1 MQSSTPN
8 HVDLLDAFARI
19 VARRGSHVAAEG
31 PEGTLTYAEL
41 DVRSNQ
47 LANRLRS
54 LGVENESRVGISLP
68 RGVLELLTM
77 LATVKAGGA
86 YVPLDPSHPED
97 RLRSIIQDAE
107 PQVMVVHPG
116 SALVSASKGHTLIL
130 DSIEGATHGQDG
142 TALVTHVTPEQ
153 LVYILFTSGSTG
165 RPKGVEITRGA
176 FANFLGSMAHTPGLA
191 EHERLLAITTTSFDI
206 AGLEL
211 FLPLCVG
218 ATTVIVDRETARDP
232 RKLRRRLEKG
242 DITLLQATPATWRLL
257 LEAGWRGDG
266 KLRMLCGGEALS
278 PALADRLLTAG
289 GELWNVYGPTET
301 TVWSSLER
309 IVPGYD
315 RISIGK
321 PIDETQIYILDA
333 AMRPVPMGQEGEI
346 WIGGKGLARGYR
358 GRPELTAE
366 RFVQNPHGP
375 DGDRIYRTGDLGR
388 KLPDERFECL
398 GRLDHQVKIQGFR
411 IELGEIETVLRAVP
425 GVNEALVV
433 ADRRLEGD
441 ARLLAYWVGPAE
453 REALIEAAQ
462 HKLPAYM
469 VPAAFVPLHFF
480 PLNTNGKID
489 FKRLPKPEIASL
501 AKSSTTRPKTEIEMR
516 IAEVWSQVLGSA
528 QLPID
533 QSFFTL
539 GGTSAQALAV
549 VAHVEQ
555 ELGVELS
562 LQAFFAA
569 PTVEG
574 MAANIGKDFS
584 PDAPIVAR
592 LRQGQPEKAP
602 LFCLFGVTIYQN
614 LALELA
620 EDRPVFG
627 VHVPIRYVPGRDP
640 CPSLQQIGERYVEQI
655 RRCQSQGPYHL
666 LGLCFGGIVAYEVA
680 NQLQAIGE
688 SVAAVIVIDAV
699 LPAAIH
705 VDWGKR
711 LAGLALGAWKHPNHF
726 RRRLREKL
734 GQFYARLPWHWLFR
748 VRKES
753 EQAPHAIDLAINGPE
768 LEAAAKCLVP
778 QASKQPTRLLV
789 VRATNEPWPEW
800 VTIAPDQGWGG
811 RAEAVL
817 VRDVAAN
824 HLGVLLEPHVRSLA
838 QAIKE
843 VFQA

>member
-1 MQSSTPN
+1 MPN
-8 HVDLLDAFARI
+8 HVDLLEAFART
-19 VARRGSHVAAEG
+19 VARRGSHVAVES

-41 DVRSNQ
+41 DARSNQ

-68 RGVLELLTM
+68 RGALELLTM

-86 YVPLDPSHPED
+86 YVPLDPSHPAD
-97 RLRSIIQDAE
+97 RLRGIIKDAE

-116 SALVSASKGHTLIL
+116 SDLASASQGHTLIL
-130 DSIEGATHGQDG
+130 DNIEAATDGQSR
-142 TALVTHVTPEQ
+142 TALVTHGAPAQ

-176 FANFLGSMAHTPGLA
+176 LANFLGSMMHTPGLA
-191 EHERLLAITTTSFDI
+191 EHERLFAITTTAFDI

-218 ATTVIVDRETARDP
+218 ATTVIADRETARDP
-232 RKLRRRLEKG
+232 RKLRQRLEKG
-242 DITLLQATPATWRLL
+242 DITLMQATPATWRLL
-257 LEAGWRGDG
+257 LEAGWHGDG

-278 PALADRLLTAG
+278 PALADRLLATG

-315 RISIGK
+315 RITIGK
-321 PIDETQIYILDA
+321 PIDETQIYIFDE

-346 WIGGKGLARGYR
+346 WIGGRGLARGYR

-366 RFVQNPHGP
+366 RFVQNPRGP
-375 DGDRIYRTGDLGR
+375 DGDLIYRTGDLGR
-388 KLPDERFECL
+388 SLADGRFECL

-425 GVNEALVV
+425 GVSESLVI
-433 ADRRLEGD
+433 AERRQEGH
-441 ARLLAYWVGPAE
+441 ARLIAYWIGPAE

-489 FKRLPKPEIASL
+489 FKRLPKPEVALL
-501 AKSSTTRPKTEIEMR
+501 AKSSATRPPTETEMR
-516 IAEVWSQVLGSA
+516 IIDVWSRVLGST
-528 QLPID
+528 QVPID

-539 GGTSAQALAV
+539 GGTSALALMV

-562 LQAFFAA
+562 LQGFFAA

-574 MAANIGKDFS
+574 MAANIGKTFS
-584 PDAPIVAR
+584 PDAPIMAR
-592 LRQGQPEKAP
+592 LRQGQPEKPA
-602 LFCLFGVTIYQN
+602 LFCLFGVTIYQS

-627 VHVPIRYVPGRDP
+627 LHVPIRYIPGCDP
-640 CPSLQQIGERYVEQI
+640 CPTLQQIGERYVEQI
-655 RRCQSQGPYHL
+655 RRYQSQGPYHL

-680 NQLQAIGE
+680 SQLQAMGE
-688 SVAAVIVIDAV
+688 SVAAVAVIDAV
-699 LPAAIH
+699 LPTAIQ

-711 LAGLALGAWKHPNHF
+711 VMGLALEAWNHPGHF
-726 RRRLREKL
+726 WRKLREKL
-734 GQFYARLPWHWLFR
+734 DRFNARLSLRGIFQ
-748 VRKES
+748 VRKERERAS
-753 EQAPHAIDLAINGPE
+753 HAIDLVIDGPDMD
-768 LEAAAKCLVP
+768 AAARSLAT
-778 QASKQPTRLLV
+778 QAGRQPKLLLV
-789 VRATNEPWPEW
+789 VRATKEPRPEW
-800 VTIAPDQGWGG
+800 VTVAPDQGWGG

-817 VRDVAAN
+817 VRDVPAN
-824 HLGVLLEPHVRSLA
+824 HLGVLLEPHVRTLA
-838 QAIKE
+838 HALAE